1 MVQKESVSPAKARG
15 RPRSYDP
22 EAVLAQVRDT
32 FWKHGYSATS
42 LDDLCEAT
50 GLNRPSLYGGFG
62 DKRALYLAALEHSRA
77 EMVVSLKRGL
87 ALPGSLRD
95 SLTLVYSAASAIY
108 RAGGEGQRGC
118 FLIGTAV
125 TESVADPQVRA
136 ILDAAFG
143 ELDAA
148 FAERLAAD
156 LPPGVDPRPLA
167 QMATAVL
174 HTLAVRAR
182 AGAGE
187 AVLRGIYETGVELL
201 CGACG
206 PKAAP

>member
-1 MVQKESVSPAKARG
+1 MVQKELSSRTRG

-22 EAVLAQVRDT
+22 QAVLAQVRDT

-42 LDDLCEAT
+42 LDDLCAAT

-77 EMVVSLKRGL
+77 EMIASLKRGL
-87 ALPGSLRD
+87 AVPGSLRD
-95 SLTLVYSAASAIY
+95 SLTLVYSSATALY
-108 RAGGEGQRGC
+108 REGGEGQRGC
-118 FLIGTAV
+118 FMIGTAV

-136 ILDAAFG
+136 VLDGAFG

-148 FAERLAAD
+148 FAERLARE
-156 LPPGVDPRPLA
+156 LPPAADPAPLA
-167 QMATAVL
+167 QVATALL

-187 AVLRGIYETGVELL
+187 AALRGIYETGVELL
-201 CGACG
+201 CGACDLK
-206 PKAAP
+206 PAR